1 MRKKTKHTL
10 DASDVK
16 DAWQKLFD
24 EHKTYDEAELSKQ
37 GWLSIHEI
45 SDRFNMSISGT
56 KDKMRRINAE
66 KKMFTIHRGGGIRL
80 VSFYRVK

>member
-24 EHKTYDEAELSKQ
+24 EHKNYDEADLNKQ
-37 GWLSIHEI
+37 GWLNIYEI
-45 SDRFNMSISGT
+45 SERFNLSPSGAR
-56 KDKMRRINAE
+56 DKLRRINAE
-66 KKMFTIHRGGGIRL
+66 KKMFSIYRGGKMRL
-80 VSFYRVK
+80 VSFYRAK

>member
-16 DAWQKLFD
+16 DAWEKFFD
-24 EHKTYDEAELSKQ
+24 ENQTQNEDDIKKE
-37 GWLSIHEI
+37 GWLDLREI
-45 SDRFNMSISGT
+45 SERLNLSSSGAF
-56 KDKMRRINAE
+56 DKLRRMNAE
-66 KKMFTIHRGGGIRL
+66 KKMFRIYRGGKMRS

>member
-10 DASDVK
+10 DASDVN

-24 EHKTYDEAELSKQ
+24 EHKNYDEGDLNKQ
-37 GWLSIHEI
+37 GWLNIYEI
-45 SDRFNMSISGT
+45 SERFNLSPSGAR
-56 KDKMRRINAE
+56 DKLRRIKAE
-66 KKMFTIHRGGGIRL
+66 KKMFSVYRGGKMRM

>member
-24 EHKTYDEAELSKQ
+24 EHKNYDEGDLNKQ
-37 GWLSIHEI
+37 GWLNIYEI
-45 SDRFNMSISGT
+45 SERFNLSPSGAR
-56 KDKMRRINAE
+56 DKLRRIKAE
-66 KKMFTIHRGGGIRL
+66 KKMFSIYRGGKMRM

>member
-24 EHKTYDEAELSKQ
+24 EHKNYDESDLNKQ
-37 GWLSIHEI
+37 GWLNIYEI
-45 SDRFNMSISGT
+45 SDRFNLSPSGAR
-56 KDKMRRINAE
+56 DKLRRIKAE
-66 KKMFTIHRGGGIRL
+66 KKMFSIYRGGKMRM

>member
-16 DAWQKLFD
+16 DAWQKLFN
-24 EHKTYDEAELSKQ
+24 EHKNYDEGDLNKQ
-37 GWLSIHEI
+37 GWLNIYEI
-45 SDRFNMSISGT
+45 SERFNLSPSGAR
-56 KDKMRRINAE
+56 DKLRRIKAE
-66 KKMFTIHRGGGIRL
+66 KKMFSVYRGGKMRM

>member
-24 EHKTYDEAELSKQ
+24 EHKNYDEADLNKQ
-37 GWLSIHEI
+37 GWLNIYEI
-45 SDRFNMSISGT
+45 SERFNLSPSGAR
-56 KDKMRRINAE
+56 DKLRRIKAE
-66 KKMFTIHRGGGIRL
+66 KKMFSVYRGGKMRM